1 MSFGD
6 GTSKPADPGGRAVL
20 EASANVKPKQNPAT
34 SNGIRGGKL
43 KSVESLKDS
52 HHMLARLFALGYTN
66 NEIHEIAGYSI
77 SRCSILRNDPLFNEL
92 VEHYTKM
99 VDGQM
104 IESVD
109 EYFRLAGLARMKT
122 MRMINDK
129 LDGEEDLSISELIK
143 IHDTTA
149 DRTGYPKRTVATNIN
164 VDFAARLDQAIT
176 RSAKA
181 KIINQPAVASSSADA
196 VDRGGVSGEA
206 PPLPPSI
213 RRLA

>member
-20 EASANVKPKQNPAT
+20 EANLASVKPSKKTN
-34 SNGIRGGKL
+34 SLR
-43 KSVESLKDS
+43 SVESLKDS
-52 HHMLARLFALGYTN
+52 HHMLARLFALGNTN
-66 NEIHEIAGYSI
+66 NEIAEMAGYSI
-77 SRCSILRNDPLFNEL
+77 SRLSVLRNDPLFNEL
-92 VEHYTKM
+92 VEHYKTM
-99 VDGQM
+99 VDAKM

-109 EYFRLAGLARMKT
+109 EYFRLAELARTKT

-129 LDGEEDLSISELIK
+129 LDAEDEDLSISELIK

-206 PPLPPSI
+206 PPLPTSI